1 MSARVMRRLV
11 IVLGALA
18 SLLQGLPAPPLVSRF
33 RPTFPGGSAYGAPF
47 RLGCSSGLILRLTTA
62 LGAASTASA

>member
-1 MSARVMRRLV
+1 MTGRLV

-18 SLLQGLPAPPLVSRF
+18 SLLQGLPACPSFPVF
-33 RPTFPGGSAYGAPF
+33 RATFRGGPAYGAPF
-47 RLGCSSGLILRLTTA
+47 RLGCSSGPILRLATA